1 MSNRTPLR
9 FLTYAIVTGS
19 LLFSAAHLIG
29 CTTTGQLAGKSG
41 PVSAA
46 ATVQAACAA
55 VTAADGAFQ
64 VFAKAHP
71 GVIDA
76 NGMSVEGGVMA
87 TVAPL
92 CASGATPNTATAE
105 AALISAAVQI
115 ATLLTTWQK

>member
-19 LLFSAAHLIG
+19 LLFSAAHLVG

-55 VTAADGAFQ
+55 VPCQLEQRREFLDDRDRLRG
-64 VFAKAHP
+64 
-71 GVIDA
+71 D
-76 NGMSVEGGVMA
+76 
-87 TVAPL
+87 
-92 CASGATPNTATAE
+92 
-105 AALISAAVQI
+105 
-115 ATLLTTWQK
+115 